1 MTLKEL
7 YEKRDKIISD
17 MEKMNEEVET
27 RAEPQFTEEEAQTYA
42 DLDKQLDGVCASIK
56 RAEKLREKKIEA
68 GQRRAEEGDGENGDG
83 ENGEDGSDE
92 ETETQ
97 ERADFEK
104 FIRGTVAGENFR
116 AEGTNMT
123 MSANGAIIP
132 KTIAKKIIDRVE
144 NICDIFAR
152 TTKYHTKGVLEIPVI
167 DTENGDVVVAY
178 AEEFKGLTSNVNGF
192 KTVKLQGH
200 LFAALALV
208 SKSLINNTDIDVVD
222 IVIARIALG
231 LKRFLEKECLI
242 GTEGMF
248 DGVLSTENI
257 VTAKSATALT
267 ADEIIALQG
276 TVPDALQENCV
287 FIMHPKTRDIIRT
300 LKYEDGTYVMNPNL
314 QDAFSGRIL
323 AKKVCISDQMPQI
336 GNEGGLPVI
345 FYGDPSGLHCKI
357 TEDISLEVLR
367 EKYSDYHAIGLQVWA
382 EMDTKIAEPQKLAAL
397 KMA

>member
-42 DLDKQLDGVCASIK
+42 DLDKQLDGVFDSIK
-56 RAEKLREKKIEA
+56 RAEKLRDKKIEA
-68 GQRRAEEGDGENGDG
+68 GQRRAEEGE
-83 ENGEDGSDE
+83 GEDGDNDSDE
-92 ETETQ
+92 ETEAQ
-97 ERADFEK
+97 ERADFEAY
-104 FIRGTVAGENFR
+104 IRATVSGEHVR

-123 MSANGAIIP
+123 MGANGAIIP
-132 KTIAKKIIDRVE
+132 KTITKKIIDRVE

-152 TTKYHTKGVLEIPVI
+152 TTKYRTKAVLEIPVI

-178 AEEFKGLTSNVNGF
+178 AEEFKGLTSKVNGF

-200 LFAALALV
+200 LFAALALI
-208 SKSLINNTDIDVVD
+208 SKSLINNTDIDIVD
-222 IVIARIALG
+222 IVIARIALA
-231 LKRFLEKECLI
+231 LKRFLERECLL
-242 GTEGMF
+242 GTEGKF
-248 DGVLSTENI
+248 DGVLSTENV

-267 ADEIIALQG
+267 ADEIITLQG
-276 TVPDALQENCV
+276 TVPDALQAECV
-287 FIMHPKTRDIIRT
+287 FIMHPKTRDIVRT

-323 AKKVCISDQMPQI
+323 AKQVCISDQMPQI
-336 GNEGGLPVI
+336 GNAEGLPVI

-357 TEDISLEVLR
+357 TEDISIDVLR
-367 EKYSDYHAIGLQVWA
+367 EKYAEYHAIGLNAWA

>member
-42 DLDKQLDGVCASIK
+42 DLDKQLDGVCESIK
-56 RAEKLREKKIEA
+56 RAEKLRERKIEA
-68 GQRRAEEGDGENGDG
+68 GQKRAEEGDNEDG
-83 ENGEDGSDE
+83 EGEEGEGDTA
-92 ETETQ
+92 TEAQ
-97 ERADFEK
+97 ERAEFEAY
-104 FIRGTVAGENFR
+104 IRATVSGEQVR